1 MAGRRAEYSAT
12 FKSDTAMSPVID
24 PDLLR
29 ARLAPFGRCAELPVE
44 AAHYQAFYG
53 LDLPHRHRVR
63 RHLGRLA
70 VHDYEIVAQAW
81 YPERPV
87 ATLLVLHGYYDHM
100 GLYRHVVDWGL
111 RMDFAV
117 LACDLP
123 GHGLSS
129 GPRASINEF
138 DEYQAVLEAL
148 LDEAKRLDLPRP
160 WHLLGQSTGA
170 AIVVDHLLHS
180 PPRPELGRGI
190 LLAPLV
196 RPCAWRWSR
205 LTYEVVRR
213 FATQIPRRFSDNSGD
228 PDFLAFIR
236 SKDPLQPDILPTA
249 WVGALARWIPRIEGA
264 GPSAHS
270 PLIVQGEADMT
281 VDWQHNLPVLE
292 SKFAA
297 PEILRLPSARHHLAN
312 EREELRRRYFDF
324 LSERLC

>member
-1 MAGRRAEYSAT
+1 
-12 FKSDTAMSPVID
+12 MSLAID

-29 ARLAPFGRCAELPVE
+29 TRLAAFDTLTEPTPE
-44 AAHYQAFYG
+44 AAHYQAYYG
-53 LDLPHRHRVR
+53 LDLPHRSNIR

-81 YPERPV
+81 YPEQPV
-87 ATLLVLHGYYDHM
+87 ATLLIFHGYYDHT

-111 RMDFAV
+111 QMGFV
-117 LACDLP
+117 VVGCDLP

-138 DEYQAVLEAL
+138 DEYQAVLQAL
-148 LDEAKRLDLPRP
+148 LGEAQKLDLPRP

-170 AIVVDHLLHS
+170 AIVVDHLLHQ
-180 PPRPELGRGI
+180 PVGPELGRGI

-205 LTYEVVRR
+205 VTYEVVRR
-213 FATQIPRRFSDNSGD
+213 FATQIPRRFSDNSND

-236 SKDPLQPDILPTA
+236 THDPLQPDILPTA

-264 GPSAHS
+264 PPSDHS

-281 VDWQHNLPVLE
+281 VDWQHNLPVLQ

-297 PEILRLPSARHHLAN
+297 PEILRLPEARHHLAN
-312 EREELRRRYFDF
+312 EVEGLRKRYFGF
-324 LSERLC
+324 LGERLR